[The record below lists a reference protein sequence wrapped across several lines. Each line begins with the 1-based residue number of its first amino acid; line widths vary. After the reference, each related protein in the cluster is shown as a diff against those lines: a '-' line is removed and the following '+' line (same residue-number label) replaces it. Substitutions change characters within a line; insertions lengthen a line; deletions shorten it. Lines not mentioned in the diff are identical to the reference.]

1 MKTLLTFL
9 TVVFIAFG
17 PLHGQE
23 SKDFSM
29 MPSNYFVGNSSY
41 SLKKGQAYYANT
53 WLFFNDFYYGITDH
67 ISVGTGMMPLFLLDG
82 APTPVWI
89 KAKVAYPVM
98 KNKFNVSAGLLGTTI
113 LNDDNDEFSLNFF
126 TGFTVGN
133 PRNNFSFNYYL
144 IGIGYMDDFVF
155 LSGGTHIF
163 SLSGRLGITPRSF
176 IMTDNFVFLIN
187 SNIYS
192 SLTIVGM
199 QTLFHGLLLDYGLF
213 VPLVEGIAAFYAFPY
228 LGVKIPIG
236 KNW

>member
-1 MKTLLTFL
+1 MKALLTFL
-9 TVVFIAFG
+9 TVVFIASG

-41 SLKKGQAYYANT
+41 SLKKGQVYYANT

-89 KAKVAYPVM
+89 KAKAAYPIK
-98 KNKFNVSAGLLGTTI
+98 KNMFNISAGMLGSKI
-113 LNDDNDEFSLNFF
+113 LDDEISTYSMSFF
-126 TGFTVGN
+126 AGFTVGE
-133 PRNNFSFNYYL
+133 PRTNLSINYY
-144 IGIGYMDDFVF
+144 Y
-155 LSGGTHIF
+155 SGFGDKNTEFFFMEDEHIIN
-163 SLSGRLGITPRSF
+163 LSGRIGITPRSF
-176 IMTDNFVFLIN
+176 IISENFFVINETGSLHLIG
-187 SNIYS
+187 
-192 SLTIVGM
+192 V
-199 QTLFHGLLLDYGLF
+199 QTLFQGLILDYGLLI
-213 VPLVEGIAAFYAFPY
+213 PLNPPVEHFYAFPY